1 VLGLHGFD
9 EGDKT
14 IPDASL
20 KGAVG
25 VYHAQVAKFPN
36 GLVAPNLNDKGP
48 F

>member
-9 EGDKT
+9 EGDET

-25 VYHAQVAKFPN
+25 VYRAKFPK
-36 GLVAPNLNDKGP
+36 A
-48 F
+48 